1 MDKKSY
7 RKIWAHARLRE
18 ALVEIFWESEG
29 LRKGQVDVFQEESEN
44 ELILIE

>member
-7 RKIWAHARLRE
+7 RKIWTRERLRE
-18 ALVEIFWESEG
+18 ALVKIFWKSEG